1 MSWKTIKYIWVLQ
14 ISHFVAAQLVFF
26 KHTVFL
32 KVQIL
37 HSGEKGAS
45 KRPGEKRQR
54 TLEGPFLKKLII
66 LKLLSGKHTE
76 EKTK

>member
-1 MSWKTIKYIWVLQ
+1 MLFGHFGYLKGKFVPWQTIKDFWVLQ
-14 ISHFVAAQLVFF
+14 IFHSVIAQLVFF

-45 KRPGEKRQR
+45 KRPGEK
-54 TLEGPFLKKLII
+54 
-66 LKLLSGKHTE
+66 
-76 EKTK
+76 KTKNTGRTFLEKN